1 MTNDPDEATRPE
13 HPTPPAWGDPFHYG
27 LRGPRGSDATDD
39 TDETDDPA
47 PGPGGPDLVPT
58 PQDTTLVSTT
68 LVHSGL
74 VEAVLRAVGDQRGG
88 PPALWFLVLDGDDRP
103 VPVVLPVEHA
113 TVAPSE
119 TVGALLV
126 HVLLSVV
133 RHEAPSGSVLIGYTR
148 EGGGAEGAFE
158 RGWSGVLRGLAARAG
173 LRIRAEVAV
182 GPHRAGV
189 IRG

>member
-1 MTNDPDEATRPE
+1 MTNNPDETTRPD
-13 HPTPPAWGDPFHYG
+13 HPTPPTWGDPFHYG
-27 LRGPRGSDATDD
+27 LPGPHGADDAAH
-39 TDETDDPA
+39 PA
-47 PGPGGPDLVPT
+47 PGPREPDFVPA
-58 PQDTTLVSTT
+58 PQDAELISAELMNTTLVD
-68 LVHSGL
+68 
-74 VEAVLRAVGDQRGG
+74 AVLRAVGDQRGG
-88 PPALWFLVLDGDDRP
+88 PPTLWFLVLDSDDRP
-103 VPVVLPVEHA
+103 MPVVLPVEHA

-133 RHEAPSGSVLIGYTR
+133 RHEAPAGSVLIGYTR